1 MTDKTFLIT
10 DEIPTKTCPLWDAT
24 HDPEPGDG
32 MCRIKVLSC
41 RMGGN
46 KYPQAP
52 WLGCA
57 TLRDHIRQWHEAVF
71 GARNDK
77 CTLITGEATGTTG
90 VQNLVGL
97 LDAYGLSAD
106 YCPNYDATAP
116 GNKRC
121 SLHVGSECE
130 PDDCKVLDRI
140 RKKRKADSEPQAGV
154 CPHVEDRMDGDVCG
168 IDYQEN
174 ECRQGRDLDIWP
186 YCTKLPNPKE
196 PRHGNVTTF
205 TGQPPVKDP
214 EHARL
219 DYRIGEVGKFLD
231 KHRKRLDILESL
243 HAAAVQNLGER
254 CDDTERKIMG
264 IVGEYGV
271 GLANLNVDLAKRSNL
286 MGERLEAIE
295 QQLGNVTLRSK
306 DMDNRLAA
314 LEETISRSVVPR
326 GHIIA
331 LDDGLAALE
340 AAVKE
345 EPAKNPP
352 LPEMAAAM
360 IGYEDGAMRVRFKES
375 GHEVVI
381 ARDLQPPPC
390 PKGKFM
396 TDIDGRPLH
405 FICMVTGTRCY
416 RFINGMDRKYEDCDT
431 YKSAPRIG
439 VQGYSWTPPIEQAAP
454 RPAEDKG
461 APDDN
466 RCPHASP
473 EPTLVDGKR
482 RFFDCAI
489 TGNKCEEKRCVGEAW
504 RECEHATPSDRP

>member
-1 MTDKTFLIT
+1 MLVRVEPEGMTAK
-10 DEIPTKTCPLWDAT
+10 
-24 HDPEPGDG
+24 
-32 MCRIKVLSC
+32 
-41 RMGGN
+41 
-46 KYPQAP
+46 
-52 WLGCA
+52 
-57 TLRDHIRQWHEAVF
+57 EA
-71 GARNDK
+71 
-77 CTLITGEATGTTG
+77 L
-90 VQNLVGL
+90 
-97 LDAYGLSAD
+97 
-106 YCPNYDATAP
+106 
-116 GNKRC
+116 
-121 SLHVGSECE
+121 
-130 PDDCKVLDRI
+130 
-140 RKKRKADSEPQAGV
+140 
-154 CPHVEDRMDGDVCG
+154 
-168 IDYQEN
+168 
-174 ECRQGRDLDIWP
+174 
-186 YCTKLPNPKE
+186 
-196 PRHGNVTTF
+196 
-205 TGQPPVKDP
+205 
-214 EHARL
+214 HARL

-243 HAAAVQNLGER
+243 HASAVKNLGER

-271 GLANLNVDLAKRSNL
+271 GLANLNRRVSDLSDDHNEKLTGLKFDANDLFKRLSHIEVQLTNMQRTADSYSDIHVDLAKRLNL
-286 MGERLEAIE
+286 MGERLKAIE

-314 LEETISRSVVPR
+314 TEKRVGLD
-326 GHIIA
+326 GIIMQRLDHHKELIHDSGSATLKA
-331 LDDGLAALE
+331 LAVAENRLAALE